1 MYFFEKSFKI
11 APLLSQEEV
20 FFKEIIIIIK
30 HYHERNFL
38 KFFYSLFSKH
48 DNYRMR
54 NRILYLISDLQI
66 TLRLNS

>member
-11 APLLSQEEV
+11 APLSSQEEV

-48 DNYRMR
+48 DNIRMR
-54 NRILYLISDLQI
+54 NRIFFLISGIYISLI
-66 TLRLNS
+66 LNS